1 MNNNQYIGDD
11 ALRALAAPL
20 VLGFKFLAW
29 LNGLGVLLVL
39 SCSVGVIEIG
49 LAPQWLRLP
58 LAAFLAGLAL
68 CAIGLL
74 WSYSAQSCLLNQLTT
89 GRTRRGHWL
98 PLFCTMLA
106 YGLSLIAFA
115 LGCWF
120 MQALAGVAYLD

>member
-1 MNNNQYIGDD
+1 MNNQNTEYG
-11 ALRALAAPL
+11 AFLALARTF

-39 SCSVGVIEIG
+39 SCSIGLVEFG

-68 CAIGLL
+68 CALGLL
-74 WSYSAQSCLLNQLTT
+74 WSYPAQSSLLDQVSS
-89 GRTRRGHWL
+89 GRLVRRMHWL
-98 PLFCTMLA
+98 PLFCTILA
-106 YGLSLIAFA
+106 YSLSLIAFA

-120 MQALAGVAYLD
+120 TQTLASFTYLE

>member
-1 MNNNQYIGDD
+1 MNNQNTEYG
-11 ALRALAAPL
+11 AFLALARTF

-39 SCSVGVIEIG
+39 FCSIGVVEFG

-68 CAIGLL
+68 CALGLL
-74 WSYSAQSCLLNQLTT
+74 WSYPTQSSLLNQVAS
-89 GRTRRGHWL
+89 GRLVRRTHWL
-98 PLFCTMLA
+98 PMFCTLLA
-106 YGLSLIAFA
+106 YSLSFIAFA

-120 MQALAGVAYLD
+120 VQTLAGFA